1 MPIWKRTLYIIVVV
15 QLMSALGFSSSVP
28 FLSLYISELNSQFG
42 LSHDLLVGLAFSAQA
57 FTMMLIAPVW
67 GALADRK
74 GRKLMVMRAAFGS
87 AILVALMGFVH
98 SAEQLVALRMIQ
110 GLLTGVS
117 PALAAL
123 VASTAPREKSGY
135 AMGML
140 QMAVW
145 GGVSLGPLMGGVIAD
160 HFDYQVT
167 FLVTAF
173 LLTGSGLLVWLAL
186 EENVPVH
193 DEEERRSSL
202 VMEWRSV
209 VSLPG
214 VPATYSLR
222 SLTWISQSMM
232 TPFIPLVIA
241 ALMIDSNR
249 VATVTGL
256 ITGAAALSTTMS
268 AYYLGRLSDR
278 IGHRQVLVK
287 AAMAAGFFYL
297 LQFVVNNVWQLGIL
311 QVLVGIALGGIIPTI
326 SALLAGY
333 TPEGTEGTAYGID
346 SSVISGSRTLAP
358 MLGSAVVSSFLGLRG
373 VFLISG
379 VSILLVGLVA
389 LYYLPQGRE
398 TTPIKSQARST

>member
-28 FLSLYISELNSQFG
+28 FLSLYISELDSQFG

-87 AILVALMGFVH
+87 AVLVALMGFVH

-123 VASTAPREKSGY
+123 VASTAPRAKSGY

-232 TPFIPLVIA
+232 TPFTPLVIA
-241 ALMIDSNR
+241 ALLMNSNR
-249 VATVTGL
+249 IATVTGL
-256 ITGAAALSTTMS
+256 ITGAAALSTTLS

-297 LQFVVNNVWQLGIL
+297 LQYVVNDVWQLGIL

-358 MLGSAVVSSFLGLRG
+358 LLGSAVVSSFLGLRG

-398 TTPIKSQARST
+398 TMPVKPQARST